1 MAERSLDTNTRLA
14 VDRTRLA
21 HERTLMAWVRTSTSL
36 IGFGFTIFKFF
47 EYLADDANR
56 RQPILSPW
64 VVGLLMILL
73 GVIALALA
81 WLQHRQEMKLLE
93 AEFGS
98 MPFSIAGFMAGLIA
112 CLGVVA
118 LVVVFFRL

>member
-81 WLQHRQEMKLLE
+81 WLQHRQEMKLL
-93 AEFGS
+93 
-98 MPFSIAGFMAGLIA
+98 
-112 CLGVVA
+112 
-118 LVVVFFRL
+118 

>member
-21 HERTLMAWVRTSTSL
+21 HERTLMAWVRTSTSM

-47 EYLADDANR
+47 EYLAADANR
-56 RQPILSPW
+56 REPILSPW

-73 GVIALALA
+73 GVVALVLA
-81 WLQHRQEMKLLE
+81 WLQHRREMKLLE
-93 AEFGS
+93 DEFGA

-112 CLGVVA
+112 CLGLVA